1 MTNKWQNNMLI
12 SSIKIKLRNNKL
24 ALKIWKKYKNIKDA
38 FLGKKAIHN
47 FQIERKI
54 KRSGKI
60 KVGFIL
66 QDLNVW
72 NKTESIYQEL
82 SQDERFDTYLF
93 CVPSW
98 YGDNRVE
105 DTQHIND
112 TFYAVKELYP
122 NAKVINNYLSAN
134 KWVDIKKFC
143 LSYLFYTRPYNVFM
157 PLEYQTSVTSIY
169 VKLCLTNYGFPLIK
183 GLNDICYNQN
193 FYRYLY
199 CFYADTDEE
208 REFIQ
213 NRIDAFNTGTYQRS
227 LYLGCPG
234 YAHFISKKNEKSVT
248 WSFSKNA
255 FRVVWTPRWTT
266 DEKVAGSNFFR
277 YKDFLLKFANDNKQI
292 DFVFRPH
299 PLSFGNFINTGQM
312 TVEEVSKYKNA
323 CESINTHLDN
333 SKKYAA
339 TFWNSSVLI
348 SDYSSVIV
356 DYFITENPIIFCR
369 TKNDLVEKNATKVFK
384 LILEGCYIANDE
396 NDIVKYV
403 NWLFSGND
411 PLKEK
416 RKELLVSVFGEDPDL
431 APKRIMNDL
440 VEDYQSNGND
450 MGV

>member
-12 SSIKIKLRNNKL
+12 NSIKIKLRNNKL

-38 FLGKKAIHN
+38 FLEKKAIHN

-112 TFYAVKELYP
+112 TFEAVKNTYP
-122 NAKVINNYLSAN
+122 DAN
-134 KWVDIKKFC
+134 VVNTYYGDDEWVDMKKYC

-157 PLEYQTSVTSIY
+157 PLEYQTSVTSKYLRICFTQY
-169 VKLCLTNYGFPLIK
+169 GLPLSKLFYGSA
-183 GLNDICYNQN
+183 YNKDFFKN
-193 FYRYLY
+193 LY
-199 CFYADTDEE
+199 CLYADTEE
-208 REFIQ
+208 EMELIQ
-213 NRIDAFNTGTYQRS
+213 NRIDTLNTGAYQRAV
-227 LYLGCPG
+227 YLGYSG
-234 YAHFISKKNEKSVT
+234 YSYFINYKYKISST
-248 WSFSKNA
+248 WSFSNNA
-255 FRVVWTPRWTT
+255 FRIIWTPRWTT
-266 DEKVAGSNFFR
+266 DENVGGSNFFR
-277 YKDFLLKFANDNKQI
+277 YKDFLLKFANDNKHI

-312 TVEEVSKYKNA
+312 TVEEVAKYKGS
-323 CESINTHLDN
+323 CESSNIHLDN
-333 SKKYAA
+333 KKEYAD

-348 SDYSSVIV
+348 SDFSTILV
-356 DYFITENPIIFCR
+356 DYFITEKPIIFCK
-369 TKNDLVEKNATKVFK
+369 TLKDFTEKNATKAFQ
-384 LILEGCYIANDE
+384 LILTGCYIANNE
-396 NDIVKYV
+396 NDITKYV
-403 NWLFSGND
+403 NQLFLGID

-416 RKELLVSVFGEDPDL
+416 RKELKETLFGDNPELV
-431 APKRIMNDL
+431 PKRIMKDL
-440 VEDYQSNGND
+440 VEDYLNSGN
-450 MGV
+450 VI

>member
-1 MTNKWQNNMLI
+1 
-12 SSIKIKLRNNKL
+12 
-24 ALKIWKKYKNIKDA
+24 
-38 FLGKKAIHN
+38 
-47 FQIERKI
+47 
-54 KRSGKI
+54 
-60 KVGFIL
+60 
-66 QDLNVW
+66 
-72 NKTESIYQEL
+72 
-82 SQDERFDTYLF
+82 
-93 CVPSW
+93 
-98 YGDNRVE
+98 
-105 DTQHIND
+105 
-112 TFYAVKELYP
+112 
-122 NAKVINNYLSAN
+122 
-134 KWVDIKKFC
+134 
-143 LSYLFYTRPYNVFM
+143 M

-169 VKLCLTNYGFPLIK
+169 VKLCFTNYGFPLNSV
-183 GLNDICYNQN
+183 LNDICYNQS

-213 NRIDAFNTGTYQRS
+213 NKIDASNTGTYQRS
-227 LYLGCPG
+227 LYLGYPG
-234 YAHFISKKNEKSVT
+234 YSYFTSKKNEKSGT

-266 DEKVAGSNFFR
+266 DENVGGSNFFR

-312 TVEEVSKYKNA
+312 TVEEVTRYKNA
-323 CESINTHLDN
+323 CESINVHLDN
-333 SKKYAA
+333 SKKYAD

-369 TKNDLVEKNATKVFK
+369 TKNGLVEKNATKVFQ

-396 NDIVKYV
+396 NDIVKYI

-416 RKELLVSVFGEDPDL
+416 RKRLLISVFGENPDL
-431 APKRIMNDL
+431 APNRILNDL
-440 VEDYQSNGND
+440 VEDYQKNGYD
-450 MGV
+450 TGV